1 MKLKIGSRL
10 ILGFCATALI
20 LAITVGVTLFE
31 INNIGNISHRIV
43 ELRTPTATASQALV
57 NNINASLA
65 ALRGYMLVGAESFK
79 IERAAVWKDITK
91 VSTQMDGF
99 SKHWT
104 NPKNVE
110 AWNEMKQTLAEFKT
124 AQALVEKTA
133 KSPDEQPAVKILITE
148 AAPKAAIVVKSITD
162 MIDEEQTLESSPE
175 RKSLL
180 GMMADVR
187 GTMGLSIANI
197 RAYLLTGER
206 KFTENFSKL
215 WAKNDSMI

>member
-1 MKLKIGSRL
+1 
-10 ILGFCATALI
+10 
-20 LAITVGVTLFE
+20 
-31 INNIGNISHRIV
+31 
-43 ELRTPTATASQALV
+43 
-57 NNINASLA
+57 
-65 ALRGYMLVGAESFK
+65 
-79 IERAAVWKDITK
+79 
-91 VSTQMDGF
+91 MDGF

-124 AQALVEKTA
+124 AQALVDKTA
-133 KSPDEQPAVKILITE
+133 KSPDEQPAVKVLVTE
-148 AAPKAAIVVKSITD
+148 AAPRTAIVVKSITD

-175 RKSLL
+175 RKALL

-206 KFTENFSKL
+206 KFTENFRNCGRKTKTDL
-215 WAKNDSMI
+215 MI

>member
-197 RAYLLTGER
+197 RAYLLTAER

-215 WAKNDSMI
+215 